1 MMLIYDQ
8 TLFWCFPSPLFIF
21 KSMHYCLLF
30 WSYTQKNIYIE
41 EYEHSEISPQQLSL
55 QSQL

>member
-21 KSMHYCLLF
+21 NHA
-30 WSYTQKNIYIE
+30 YTQKNIYIE
-41 EYEHSEISPQQLSL
+41 EYEHPEISPQQLGV